1 MMDTRRL
8 QMAKRKLVFQA
19 KARKGVTVSKQ
30 GVMENLAIATAIELI
45 ETGKFDDGSEYLT
58 VRIIVK

>member
-1 MMDTRRL
+1 M
-8 QMAKRKLVFQA
+8 QA
-19 KARKGVTVSKQ
+19 KKGVTVSKQ
-30 GVMENLAIATAIELI
+30 GVMENLAIAETIELI